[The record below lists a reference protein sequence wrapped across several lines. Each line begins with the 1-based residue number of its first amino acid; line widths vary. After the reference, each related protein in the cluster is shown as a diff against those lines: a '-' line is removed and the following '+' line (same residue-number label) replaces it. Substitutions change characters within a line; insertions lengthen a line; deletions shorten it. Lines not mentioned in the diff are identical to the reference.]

1 MSINTDLASKR
12 RKENNLQQN
21 ALKMKTNV
29 QTHTQKS
36 AHNPHVIQHSVW
48 SINVGSTRIK
58 LHRGDTSWCIK
69 IIMLAKIQ
77 GHHTTHGC
85 HL

>member
-36 AHNPHVIQHSVW
+36 AHNPHVIQHSV
-48 SINVGSTRIK
+48 
-58 LHRGDTSWCIK
+58 
-69 IIMLAKIQ
+69 
-77 GHHTTHGC
+77 
-85 HL
+85 